1 MKYYSEITEKFY
13 DDVEEL
19 KKEED
24 ENFRRDT
31 EFLTSVREEIEKIG
45 KNFVRKTG
53 EPFIFNAVKVWPT
66 VKPDEEKDNDKTVK
80 INTNCR
86 NLSDILKSIL
96 PFE

>member
-24 ENFRRDT
+24 ENFKRDM

-45 KNFVRKTG
+45 KDFVRKTG
-53 EPFIFNAVKVWPT
+53 EPFVFNAVKVWPAD
-66 VKPDEEKDNDKTVK
+66 KPDEDNDKTVK
-80 INTNCR
+80 TNTNYHD
-86 NLSDILKSIL
+86 LSYILKSIL
-96 PFE
+96 PF

>member
-24 ENFRRDT
+24 ENFKRDM

-45 KNFVRKTG
+45 KDFVRKTG
-53 EPFIFNAVKVWPT
+53 EPFIFNAVKMWPED
-66 VKPDEEKDNDKTVK
+66 KPDEEKDNDKTVK
-80 INTNCR
+80 INTNYH
-86 NLSDILKSIL
+86 NLPDILKSIF
-96 PFE
+96 PF